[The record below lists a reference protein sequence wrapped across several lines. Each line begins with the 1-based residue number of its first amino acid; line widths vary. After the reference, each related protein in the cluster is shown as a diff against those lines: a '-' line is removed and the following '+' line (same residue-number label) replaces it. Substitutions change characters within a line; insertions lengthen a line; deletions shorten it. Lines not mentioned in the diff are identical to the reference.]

1 MRYNGTGIRQQ
12 KREEVAGFFMVNY
25 ALLVL
30 FLILTTPA
38 MAQEPAV
45 TTQLSLSR
53 AVERALT
60 VFPSI
65 HASKANAEE
74 AQAALGEA
82 AAARFPSFRLNGS
95 AIQYEEPSPVSPIHG
110 FTPGRIPQFD
120 ETLFQGGVGLNYTL
134 FDGGGREAQ
143 IRRARSQTGSA
154 DAELDATSQA
164 LVARVVTTYL
174 EVLSKQQVLEAHDH
188 RLTALQSELSRVQK
202 RYDAG
207 RAARVEVLRVQAAL
221 ANAQA
226 ERVKDAEALDRAQ
239 RDLARLIGAPVE
251 EIKASSLISVTLTD
265 PSLLS
270 RDLLKAQA
278 LQSSPA
284 VRQARQRLA
293 SAQAGVEVVRSTR
306 WPELDLVGNYLY
318 FNSGLG
324 DDTAEWQAG
333 AQLSY
338 IIFNGGARAKAIE
351 RARATNRNASEQLRL
366 TEIQVEQDV
375 DRAFS
380 GIEEAHARVESLE
393 TAVSRFEEVVRIE
406 KLLRETGSGTE
417 TDYLNAEAD
426 LLTSRASLVEAR
438 HGEIAARVDLARV
451 IGQLSLSWLS
461 KTVSDRP

>member
-1 MRYNGTGIRQQ
+1 MNHTTLMGSALALFTLIFT
-12 KREEVAGFFMVNY
+12 VA
-25 ALLVL
+25 
-30 FLILTTPA
+30 A
-38 MAQEPAV
+38 MAQEEAV
-45 TTQLSLSR
+45 TMQLSLSKT
-53 AVERALT
+53 VERALE

-65 HASKANAEE
+65 QASKANTEE

-95 AIQYEEPSPVSPIHG
+95 AIRYEEPAPVSPIHG
-110 FTPGRIPQFD
+110 FSPGRIPQFD
-120 ETLFQGGVGLNYTL
+120 ETLFQGGVGLNYAL
-134 FDGGGREAQ
+134 FDGGGREAR
-143 IRRARSQTGSA
+143 IRGARYQTRSA

-188 RLTALQSELSRVQK
+188 RLTALQSELSRVQM

-226 ERVKDAEALDRAQ
+226 ERVKNAEALDRAQ
-239 RDLARLIGAPVE
+239 RDLARLIGASVE
-251 EIKASSLISVTLTD
+251 EIKASSLMSVTLSD
-265 PSLLS
+265 PSLAS
-270 RDLLKAQA
+270 RDLLKVEA
-278 LQSSPA
+278 LRFSPT
-284 VRQARQRLA
+284 VRQARQRQA
-293 SAQAGVEVVRSTR
+293 SAEAGVAVARSTR

-318 FNSGLG
+318 FNSSQG
-324 DDTAEWQAG
+324 DDTIEWQAG

-351 RARATNRNASEQLRL
+351 RARATGRNASEQLRL
-366 TEIQVEQDV
+366 TEIQVEQDM

-393 TAVSRFEEVVRIE
+393 TAVSRFDEVVRIE

-438 HGEIAARVDLARV
+438 HGEIAARVELARV
-451 IGQLSLSWLS
+451 IGQLSLPWLA
-461 KTVSDRP
+461 KTVSDHP